1 MSDEVFD
8 YVVVGAGSSGAAL
21 AHRLAE
27 QADTRVLLLE
37 AGQPRQND
45 FWVKVPL
52 GIGKILQNPDYVWK
66 FQTEPQAQV
75 KNQQVY
81 WPRGKLPGGSSSVNG
96 MIYVRGDPAE
106 FDHLRGLGLPG
117 LTALFQEI

>member
-8 YVVVGAGSSGAAL
+8 YVVVGAGSSGATL

-45 FWVKVPL
+45 F
-52 GIGKILQNPDYVWK
+52 
-66 FQTEPQAQV
+66 
-75 KNQQVY
+75 
-81 WPRGKLPGGSSSVNG
+81 
-96 MIYVRGDPAE
+96 
-106 FDHLRGLGLPG
+106 
-117 LTALFQEI
+117 